1 MSARHG
7 TQKSV
12 ESSCCLFHVSRL
24 LHCPLKSNR
33 QRQSP
38 RRYEYS
44 TPFPEITPTRKY
56 PLSPKGMR
64 IDTSR
69 GRLPLLSS
77 RFQPRCL
84 QDFDTSRTERFVY
97 AFLCNDPLSHLKAVL
112 PSLKKFSFLAFCC
125 RPLCQ
130 VQSILTLLSSIRR
143 GCLFACVP

>member
-1 MSARHG
+1 MSVRHG

-24 LHCPLKSNR
+24 LHCLLKSNR

-44 TPFPEITPTRKY
+44 TPSQRNIDIDVSTI
-56 PLSPKGMR
+56 SPKGMR
-64 IDTSR
+64 INTSR

-84 QDFDTSRTERFVY
+84 QDFDTSRTERFVN
-97 AFLCNDPLSHLKAVL
+97 AFLCKDPLSHPKPA
-112 PSLKKFSFLAFCC
+112 SSD
-125 RPLCQ
+125 
-130 VQSILTLLSSIRR
+130 SSIAEV
-143 GCLFACVP
+143 LFLSPA